1 MDARP
6 EVTVI
11 IPTYNRSA
19 LVQSAIR
26 SVLDQTREVEEIIVV
41 DDGSTDSTCDTLQRV
56 FGGRLRLE
64 RKPNGGVSSARNL
77 GLRLARGK
85 YIAFIDSDDE
95 WLPDKNRLQVEW
107 LEAHPDFGQVL
118 CDVVRV
124 DSAGRQIDVFRRRD
138 FIPED
143 GLILKWVLA
152 KPNWVPSS
160 AVIRREVYEQVGEF
174 DETLMTGEDLDFNLR
189 IASSWKIGVVSEPLV
204 RARRHHDGLSRLKRT
219 LDDYLRVI
227 ESAAHNAGNVISTDD
242 KNRALARAYAMAAR
256 ERVYAGE
263 WDSAWA
269 MWQKAWAMEP
279 DCAHRLK
286 TMELIPLAIRR
297 IASALRHRGQPRA

>member
-1 MDARP
+1 M
-6 EVTVI
+6 
-11 IPTYNRSA
+11 
-19 LVQSAIR
+19 
-26 SVLDQTREVEEIIVV
+26 
-41 DDGSTDSTCDTLQRV
+41 DDGSTDSTCDTLRRV
-56 FGGRLRLE
+56 FGSRLRLE
-64 RKPNGGVSSARNL
+64 RKPNGGVSSARNH

-95 WLPDKNRLQVEW
+95 WLPNKNRIQIEW

-124 DSAGRQIDVFRRRD
+124 DSAGHPIDVFRRRD

-143 GLILKWVLA
+143 GLVLKWVLA

-189 IASSWKIGVVSEPLV
+189 IARSWKIGIVSESLV
-204 RARRHHDGLSRLKRT
+204 RARRNHDGLSRLKRT

-227 ESAAHNAGNVISTDD
+227 EGAANSAGDIISTED
-242 KNRALARAYAMAAR
+242 KSRALARAYAMAAR
-256 ERVYAGE
+256 ERVYSGE
-263 WDSAWA
+263 WASAWA
-269 MWQKAWAMEP
+269 MWHKAWAMEP
-279 DCAHRLK
+279 DCLHRLK
-286 TMELIPLAIRR
+286 TMELIPLAVRR
-297 IASALRHRGQPRA
+297 IASAWRHRGQPRA